1 MAMSRGYPLT
11 EFAEK
16 TMLVGDCAA
25 EIKAKYFADNE
36 NVQLASYVNRLQ
48 RASSLCLAV
57 EAQPEIMVSADRLE
71 VSYLQATKAE
81 KDKAHRDK

>member
-1 MAMSRGYPLT
+1 
-11 EFAEK
+11 
-16 TMLVGDCAA
+16 ML
-25 EIKAKYFADNE
+25 
-36 NVQLASYVNRLQ
+36 QLASYVNRLQ

>member
-1 MAMSRGYPLT
+1 
-11 EFAEK
+11 
-16 TMLVGDCAA
+16 MLVGDCAA

-36 NVQLASYVNRLQ
+36 NVQLASYVKRLQ
-48 RASSLCLAV
+48 RASSLCLVV

-81 KDKAHRDK
+81 RIRHIGINRRKLI

>member
-1 MAMSRGYPLT
+1 M
-11 EFAEK
+11 
-16 TMLVGDCAA
+16 
-25 EIKAKYFADNE
+25 
-36 NVQLASYVNRLQ
+36 NRLQ

-81 KDKAHRDK
+81 RIRHIGINRRKLI

>member
-1 MAMSRGYPLT
+1 MLFRS
-11 EFAEK
+11 EK

-48 RASSLCLAV
+48 RASSLCLVV